1 VVSESASA
9 ATWLPGPTKKE
20 IAGPSAAQK
29 LASLGVRARTLRHA
43 RRSSRP
49 RGVDS
54 RVQTRTGR
62 GGRSRSVASET
73 LPRAESAAATRGGS
87 RHVLF
92 FGHLPVPAPR
102 GGVLR
107 VRELVLQAA

>member
-1 VVSESASA
+1 MRNDVHTGAQREDTLLFRKYTLEKNIFHENWFVETMVPVVA
-9 ATWLPGPTKKE
+9 AAVAVL
-20 IAGPSAAQK
+20 AA
-29 LASLGVRARTLRHA
+29 RAIMGGRIGGW
-43 RRSSRP
+43 RRS
-49 RGVDS
+49 
-54 RVQTRTGR
+54 
-62 GGRSRSVASET
+62 SRSVASET